1 MRKKSLVI
9 IITLFSFLYKNGH
22 SQCENTGTD
31 VKTACESFTWIDGN
45 TYTTSNN
52 TATHI
57 LTNAAGCDSTVTL
70 DLTVNN
76 SSTGTDVKTACESF
90 TWIDGNTY
98 TTSNNTATHILTNAS
113 GCDSIIT
120 LNLTVNYSNT
130 GTDTQVACD
139 SYTWIDGITYTSS
152 NNSATY
158 TLNNVANCDSVV
170 TLNLTVNYSNSGTDT
185 QVTCDSYTWI
195 DGITYTSSNNS
206 ATHTLTNSS
215 GCDSIVTLNLTI
227 NSNTGT
233 DTVVAC
239 DSYTWIDGITYTSN
253 NNSATHI
260 LTNASGC
267 DSLVTLN
274 LEIKISSLGP
284 TGITSSDS
292 VICENTDVT
301 LIVDGGFLGTN
312 SQWVWFND
320 SCGGNIVGNGASII
334 VNQSSNTTYFIRAE
348 GDCNNT
354 ICENVTVSNLPYFIE
369 LDSISIDSTFN
380 STDGTWSIVDTVC
393 PQTAVKLFAHFSNP
407 FPQGYSITWYKNSCG
422 ATSIGVG
429 DSIVVFPDSSTTYYA
444 KVTGTCGASLCKQV
458 TITTKD
464 GSLSPTEIQTS
475 SNNFCTGGSTTL
487 SIVGGQLGT
496 GANWSWYES
505 ACGSNFLGTGSSI
518 SVTPAAS
525 TMYYVRANGGTCG
538 STSCSEILI
547 NTYDLN
553 VYHSAIDSTCESSS
567 FILQGGFPQGGIYSG
582 IGVLDSIFDPNISGI
597 GSHTVT
603 YTYSDSNNCTDST
616 QFQVVVLEPNI
627 DPSLIGA
634 NLYEICNG
642 NSSTISLDPSNQI
655 INGSQWFWYKGS
667 CGTGDLI
674 ASTISN
680 NQITVSPST
689 TSNYYVRAEGGLCP
703 ASNCVGVTID
713 VYTLEAHLNEFED
726 ICGDDYPLF
735 DLEGGS
741 PSGGLYSGNGV
752 INGVFSPKIAGV
764 GVHNITYTYNL
775 GPCIATDVET
785 INIEN
790 SPLNVY
796 YSIEQETCAEGGI
809 MIHAHTMNGSG
820 YYEYQWSDGSY
831 NNPLTYANND
841 IYNVLVSDADN
852 CFKLLDSISFDN
864 ELECIEMVNTFTP
877 NGDGINDIWNPDFSN
892 YDKVLLI
899 ILNKWGNEIIQFNSS
914 TIQWDGKTKEG
925 VDLPSGTYYYILEL
939 TKNLD
944 ETTQS
949 GPITII
955 R

>member
-1 MRKKSLVI
+1 MKKYAF
-9 IITLFSFLYKNGH
+9 ITLFFYSFIYQIQY
-22 SQCENTGTD
+22 SQCTSSINSIQFSDDTLCGIGYINISVDGGNLGNSTSWQLFTGN
-31 VKTACESFTWIDGN
+31 CG
-45 TYTTSNN
+45 
-52 TATHI
+52 
-57 LTNAAGCDSTVTL
+57 GTL
-70 DLTVNN
+70 I
-76 SSTGTDVKTACESF
+76 A
-90 TWIDGNTY
+90 
-98 TTSNNTATHILTNAS
+98 
-113 GCDSIIT
+113 
-120 LNLTVNYSNT
+120 
-130 GTDTQVACD
+130 
-139 SYTWIDGITYTSS
+139 TSS
-152 NNSATY
+152 NNNFT
-158 TLNNVANCDSVV
+158 NIP
-170 TLNLTVNYSNSGTDT
+170 VNTTTTFY
-185 QVTCDSYTWI
+185 CK
-195 DGITYTSSNNS
+195 
-206 ATHTLTNSS
+206 A
-215 GCDSIVTLNLTI
+215 
-227 NSNTGT
+227 
-233 DTVVAC
+233 
-239 DSYTWIDGITYTSN
+239 
-253 NNSATHI
+253 
-260 LTNASGC
+260 
-267 DSLVTLN
+267 
-274 LEIKISSLGP
+274 
-284 TGITSSDS
+284 
-292 VICENTDVT
+292 
-301 LIVDGGFLGTN
+301 
-312 SQWVWFND
+312 D
-320 SCGGNIVGNGASII
+320 SCDV
-334 VNQSSNTTYFIRAE
+334 SSCVSAE
-348 GDCNNT
+348 VFVVET
-354 ICENVTVSNLPYFIE
+354 PS
-369 LDSISIDSTFN
+369 LDSIIIDSLFN
-380 STDGTWSIVDTVC
+380 NSDATWSTLDTVC
-393 PQTAVKLFAHFSNP
+393 PQTEVKLFAN
-407 FPQGYSITWYKNSCG
+407 YSFTLSIDQSIVWYKSYCG
-422 ATSIGVG
+422 SSIIGTG
-429 DSIVVFPDSSTTYYA
+429 DSISVYPDSSTTYFA
-444 KVTGTCGASLCKQV
+444 KIVDPCGSSLCKKV

-475 SNNFCTGGSTTL
+475 SNNFCTGDSTTL

-496 GANWSWYES
+496 GADWSWYES

-553 VYHSAIDSTCESSS
+553 VYHSAIDSTCESYS

-674 ASTISN
+674 DSTISN
-680 NQITVSPST
+680 NQITVSPLT

-726 ICGDDYPLF
+726 ICGDDYPRF

-741 PSGGLYSGNGV
+741 PSGGVYSGNGV

-809 MIHAHTMNGSG
+809 MIHAHTINGSG

-877 NGDGINDIWNPDFSN
+877 NGDGINDIWNSDFSN

-899 ILNKWGNEIIQFNSS
+899 IFNKWGNEIIQFNSS
-914 TIQWDGKTKEG
+914 TIQWDGKTKDG